1 MLTNIKNTVIEFR
14 PLNNLSVYL
23 DRLTKGRLWI
33 KVSIGIILGA
43 GLGIL
48 LNPSTGLL
56 SEDISLRLADWLDL
70 PGQIFMRLVQMIMI
84 PLIFTSII
92 TGIVSNTSE
101 NLKTFGLRLL
111 LYFVFTTAIAIII
124 GLAVT
129 LILRPGQYIFTLG
142 GFPNSGKSQIVT
154 DEQTSLIDNIP
165 NAISNLIPNNPLES
179 ILMGEM
185 LGVVIFTIIIGVAI
199 TQLSQE
205 TARPIIRFSEAI
217 QKICMII
224 VSWAMMLVPYAVFG
238 LIAALL
244 SRTSIEI
251 FLGLG
256 YYMVVVILGLIVL
269 VTFYLVLVL
278 VIAKKNPFKFLKAIK
293 EPQLLAF
300 STASSAAVMPL
311 SMKTADEK
319 LEVSSNISDFIIPVG
334 ATINMD
340 GTALFQCVTTLFLA
354 QAYGI
359 ELTIINLLLITFTVV
374 AASIGTPAIPG
385 GGVIILTTVLQSAGI
400 PIDGLIII
408 IGIDRILGMFRTAV
422 NVTGDLTACLIFN
435 KFYGT
440 TSNTKT
446 RTNEDKNITYHKVE

>member
-1 MLTNIKNTVIEFR
+1 MIEFR
-14 PLNNLSVYL
+14 SLNNLSIYL
-23 DRLTKGRLWI
+23 DRLIKGRLWF
-33 KVSIGIILGA
+33 KVIIGLLLGA
-43 GLGIL
+43 GIGVL

-56 SEDISLRLADWLDL
+56 SENISLRMADWLDL

-92 TGIVSNTSE
+92 TGIVGNTSE

-111 LYFVFTTAIAIII
+111 LYFIFTTSIAIMI
-124 GLAVT
+124 GLVVT
-129 LILRPGQYIFTLG
+129 LVLKPGQYIFDLG
-142 GFPNSGKSQIVT
+142 GFPNSGQSLKT
-154 DEQTSLIDNIP
+154 PPEQTDIIGNIP
-165 NAISNLIPNNPLES
+165 NAISNLIPNNPMES
-179 ILMGEM
+179 ILTGEM

-199 TQLSQE
+199 TQLRSE
-205 TARPIIRFSEAI
+205 IARPIIRFSEAI
-217 QKICMII
+217 QKICMIV

-244 SRTSIEI
+244 SRTNVEI

-256 YYMVVVILGLIVL
+256 YYMFVVLLGLIVL
-269 VTFYLVLVL
+269 LIFYLMLAL
-278 VIAKKNPFKFLKAIK
+278 IITKKNPFKFLKAIR

-319 LEVSSNISDFIIPVG
+319 LGVSSNISDFVIPVG

-340 GTALFQCVTTLFLA
+340 GTALFQCVTTLFMA

-359 ELTIINLLLITFTVV
+359 ELSIVSLLLITFTVV

-385 GGVIILTTVLQSAGI
+385 GGVIILASVLQSAGI

-422 NVTGDLTACLIFN
+422 NVTGDLTACIIFN
-435 KFYGT
+435 KFYGAKPKLE
-440 TSNTKT
+440 SEN
-446 RTNEDKNITYHKVE
+446 

>member
-1 MLTNIKNTVIEFR
+1 
-14 PLNNLSVYL
+14 
-23 DRLTKGRLWI
+23 
-33 KVSIGIILGA
+33 
-43 GLGIL
+43 
-48 LNPSTGLL
+48 
-56 SEDISLRLADWLDL
+56 
-70 PGQIFMRLVQMIMI
+70 MIMI

-129 LILRPGQYIFTLG
+129 LILKPGQYIFALG
-142 GFPNSGKSQIVT
+142 GFPNSGESQIT
-154 DEQTSLIDNIP
+154 PNEQTNLIDNVP

-179 ILMGEM
+179 ILTGEM
-185 LGVVIFTIIIGVAI
+185 LGVVIFTIIIGIAI
-199 TQLSQE
+199 TQLRQE
-205 TARPIIRFSEAI
+205 TARPIVRFSEAI
-217 QKICMII
+217 QKICMIV

-244 SRTSIEI
+244 SRTSVEI

-256 YYMVVVILGLIVL
+256 YYMAVVILGLIIL
-269 VTFYLVLVL
+269 VTFYLTLVL
-278 VIAKKNPFKFLKAIK
+278 VVTKKNPFKFLKAIK

-311 SMKTADEK
+311 SMKVADEN
-319 LEVSSNISDFIIPVG
+319 LGVSSNISDFVIPVG

-340 GTALFQCVTTLFLA
+340 GTALFQCVTTLFMA

-359 ELTIINLLLITFTVV
+359 ELTIVNLLLITVTVV

-385 GGVIILTTVLQSAGI
+385 GGVIILASVLQSAGI

-422 NVTGDLTACLIFN
+422 NVTGDLTACVIFN
-435 KFYGT
+435 KFYGD
-440 TSNTKT
+440 
-446 RTNEDKNITYHKVE
+446 R

>member
-1 MLTNIKNTVIEFR
+1 MIEFI
-14 PLNNLSVYL
+14 PLNNLSVHL
-23 DRLTKGRLWI
+23 DHLIKGRLWL
-33 KVSIGIILGA
+33 KVIIGLVLGA
-43 GLGIL
+43 GVGVL

-56 SEDISLRLADWLDL
+56 SENISLEIADWLDL

-92 TGIVSNTSE
+92 TGIVGNTQE

-129 LILRPGQYIFTLG
+129 IILKPGQYIFSLG
-142 GFPNSGKSQIVT
+142 GFPNSGESQVVPN
-154 DEQTSLIDNIP
+154 EQSNLIDNIP

-179 ILMGEM
+179 ILTGEM
-185 LGVVIFTIIIGVAI
+185 LSVVIFTIIIGVAI
-199 TQLSQE
+199 TQLRQE

-217 QKICMII
+217 QKICMIV

-244 SRTSIEI
+244 SRTSVEI

-256 YYMVVVILGLIVL
+256 YYMVVVLLGLIIL
-269 VTFYLVLVL
+269 LTFYLVLAFV
-278 VIAKKNPFKFLKAIK
+278 VVKKNPFKFLQAIR
-293 EPQLLAF
+293 EPQLLVF

-319 LEVSSNISDFIIPVG
+319 LGVSSNISDFVIPIG

-340 GTALFQCVTTLFLA
+340 GTALFQCVTTLFMA

-359 ELTIINLLLITFTVV
+359 ELSIMSLLLITFTVV

-385 GGVIILTTVLQSAGI
+385 GGVIILASVLQSVGI
-400 PIDGLIII
+400 PTDGLIII
-408 IGIDRILGMFRTAV
+408 IGIDRILGMFRTTV
-422 NVTGDLTACLIFN
+422 NVTGDLTACIIFD

-440 TSNTKT
+440 KLNPETL
-446 RTNEDKNITYHKVE
+446 HP

>member
-1 MLTNIKNTVIEFR
+1 MANIKNTMIEFR
-14 PLNNLSVYL
+14 PLNNLSVHL
-23 DRLTKGRLWI
+23 DRLIKSRLWL
-33 KVSIGIILGA
+33 KVIIGLVLGA
-43 GLGIL
+43 GLGVL

-56 SEDISLRLADWLDL
+56 SENISFRLAGWLDL

-92 TGIVSNTSE
+92 LGIVSNTSE
-101 NLKTFGLRLL
+101 NLKTFGLRLF
-111 LYFVFTTAIAIII
+111 LYFVLTTVIAIII

-129 LILRPGQYIFTLG
+129 LILKPGQYIFTLG
-142 GFPNSGKSQIVT
+142 GFPNSGESQIAPN
-154 DEQTSLIDNIP
+154 EQTNLIENIP

-179 ILMGEM
+179 ILTGEM

-199 TQLSQE
+199 TQLRQE
-205 TARPIIRFSEAI
+205 TAKPIIRFSEAI
-217 QKICMII
+217 QKICMIV

-244 SRTSIEI
+244 SRTSVEI

-256 YYMVVVILGLIVL
+256 YYMAVVMLGLIIL
-269 VTFYLVLVL
+269 VTFYLALVL
-278 VIAKKNPFKFLKAIK
+278 VVTKKNPFKFLKAIR

-311 SMKTADEK
+311 SMKTADEN
-319 LEVSSNISDFIIPVG
+319 LGVSSNISDFVIPVG

-340 GTALFQCVTTLFLA
+340 GTALFQCVTTLFMA

-359 ELTIINLLLITFTVV
+359 ELTIMNLLLITFTVV

-385 GGVIILTTVLQSAGI
+385 GGVIILASVLQSAGI

-435 KFYGT
+435 KFFGAI
-440 TSNTKT
+440 SNNKT
-446 RTNEDKNITYHKVE
+446 FANKT

>member
-1 MLTNIKNTVIEFR
+1 MIEFR
-14 PLNNLSVYL
+14 SLNNLSVHL
-23 DRLTKGRLWI
+23 DHLIKGRLWL
-33 KVSIGIILGA
+33 KVIIGLVLGA
-43 GLGIL
+43 GMGVL
-48 LNPSTGLL
+48 LNPSMGLL

-92 TGIVSNTSE
+92 TGIVGNTSE
-101 NLKTFGLRLL
+101 NLKTFGFRLL
-111 LYFVFTTAIAIII
+111 LYFIFTTTIAIII
-124 GLAVT
+124 GLVVT
-129 LILRPGQYIFTLG
+129 LIFKPGHYIFELG
-142 GFPNSGKSQIVT
+142 GFPNSGKSQIT
-154 DEQTSLIDNIP
+154 PDEQIDLIGNIP

-179 ILMGEM
+179 ILTGEM

-199 TQLSQE
+199 TQLREE
-205 TARPIIRFSEAI
+205 TARPIIRFSEAV
-217 QKICMII
+217 QKICMIV

-256 YYMVVVILGLIVL
+256 YYMVVVILGLIIL
-269 VTFYLVLVL
+269 LTFYLGVALV
-278 VIAKKNPFKFLKAIK
+278 VTKKNPFKFLRAIR

-319 LEVSSNISDFIIPVG
+319 LGVSSNISDFVIPVG

-340 GTALFQCVTTLFLA
+340 GTALFQCVTTLFMA

-359 ELTIINLLLITFTVV
+359 ELSIMSLLLITFTVV

-385 GGVIILTTVLQSAGI
+385 GGVIILASVLQSAGI

-422 NVTGDLTACLIFN
+422 NVTGDLTACILFD
-435 KFYGT
+435 KFYGAKSSIDT
-440 TSNTKT
+440 FVK
-446 RTNEDKNITYHKVE
+446 DG